1 MTAYVQDSSFL
12 TRRGAVLAA
21 IVALHV
27 FLIWALASGLARR
40 AMELVAPPISADI
53 VEEIK
58 KQDLP
63 PPPPPPELERPPVE
77 VPPPDVQIDMPVET
91 NTTAIQDVTDKPVV
105 RPPPKP
111 AASVAPT
118 TIGPGRGMPSPDD
131 YYPGSARRLG
141 QEGTAMVSL
150 CVGPDGKL
158 SAAPTVSKSSGTA
171 SLDEAA
177 VKYAQATS
185 GHWKPA
191 TEDGKPINKCNQLPV
206 KFKLN

>member
-1 MTAYVQDSSFL
+1 
-12 TRRGAVLAA
+12 
-21 IVALHV
+21 
-27 FLIWALASGLARR
+27 
-40 AMELVAPPISADI
+40 
-53 VEEIK
+53 
-58 KQDLP
+58 
-63 PPPPPPELERPPVE
+63 
-77 VPPPDVQIDMPVET
+77 
-91 NTTAIQDVTDKPVV
+91 
-105 RPPPKP
+105 
-111 AASVAPT
+111 
-118 TIGPGRGMPSPDD
+118 
-131 YYPGSARRLG
+131 
-141 QEGTAMVSL
+141 MVSL